1 MVQLYAVRFEIP
13 RTAPGEEKGALTT
26 IQSLSRAWIESW
38 YKRWKSTDITLPGD
52 LRSFEPMPGHRVQ
65 AASEAT
71 DAGESCWAV
80 IWSYPHPEDESLLW
94 QARIV
99 FAESSASS
107 EFALTLQLDSKEM
120 RLRPPELTLRS
131 PRLVGQ
137 VASSVD
143 CRVGPDKVAERALP
157 LRTADIEGF
166 VEHRLLDP
174 DRRLPAIA
182 VSRRAYDDEFVI
194 DPDRLGC
201 RLVGLAVVY
210 SLSERGASY
219 RLTDLMP
226 PKLSCYNGA
235 VRVYWPGFSR
245 NDPPTRHPLYHPD
258 IISKILLQGSS
269 LEDRLFDRLARV
281 SAFRYVDGPITSM
294 VLQAS
299 KNRLRER
306 QAKRLEQM
314 RVGLSEEYGAKITEL
329 QEAAT
334 QREEYVRSLEDEV
347 STLKERLSDWRLYQ
361 APDEVSVGGSEA
373 TAGEDDIQS
382 VAEAVA
388 KAKSKFSDS
397 LEIWPSALESASRS
411 ESERYESVYQA
422 LEVLHR
428 IASEYFADG
437 DGGGGVGRFE
447 DAFSPYRIK
456 YSARESQT
464 TGAKYAQQRTF
475 TNGER
480 SVQMERHLTIGGGDR
495 QNTVQIFFDID
506 TAGRRFIVGY
516 CGIHLD
522 YARMRT

>member
-1 MVQLYAVRFEIP
+1 VVQLYAVRFEIP
-13 RTAPGEEKGALTT
+13 RTTPSDEKLALGTV
-26 IQSLSRAWIESW
+26 QSLSRSWIEGW
-38 YKRWKSTDITLPGD
+38 YKRWKGTEIALPGD
-52 LRSFEPMPGHRVQ
+52 LKTFEPMSGHRIQ
-65 AASEAT
+65 AASDVT
-71 DAGESCWAV
+71 DTGQSCWAV

-99 FAESSASS
+99 FAQSPASS

-120 RLRPPELTLRS
+120 RFRPPELTLRS

-137 VASSVD
+137 VTSSLD
-143 CRVGPDKVAERALP
+143 CRVGPDKVMERALP
-157 LRTADIEGF
+157 LRTADIEDF
-166 VEHRLLDP
+166 VEHRLLNP
-174 DRRLPAIA
+174 DRRLPAIT

-194 DPDRLGC
+194 DPDRLGR

-245 NDPPTRHPLYHPD
+245 DDPPTRHPLYHPD

-269 LEDRLFDRLARV
+269 LEDRLFERLARV
-281 SAFRYVDGPITSM
+281 SAFRYVDGPITAM

-306 QAKRLEQM
+306 QAKQLEQM
-314 RVGLSEEYGAKITEL
+314 RVGLGEEYGAKITEL
-329 QEAAT
+329 QEAAA
-334 QREEYVRSLEDEV
+334 QREEYVRSLENEV
-347 STLKERLSDWRLYQ
+347 STLNERLSDWRLYQ
-361 APDEVSVGGSEA
+361 APDQPGVGAPE
-373 TAGEDDIQS
+373 TPPGEDEIQS

-397 LEIWPSALESASRS
+397 LDIWPSALESASRS

-422 LEVLHR
+422 LEILHR
-428 IASEYFADG
+428 IASEYFSG
-437 DGGGGVGRFE
+437 SNGGGGVGRFE

-464 TGAKYAQQRTF
+464 TGTKYAQQRTF
-475 TNGER
+475 SNGER
-480 SVQMERHLTIGGGDR
+480 SIQMERHLTIGGGDR
-495 QNTVQIFFDID
+495 QNTVQIFFEID
-506 TAGRRFIVGY
+506 AAGRRFIIGY